1 MQIDITDLPVLY
13 INLKKDKE
21 RNKSTKAILKQLGFK
36 RIKRI
41 DAVRRESIKD
51 LSCPSG
57 CANCQYYKTVAI
69 SRSHIKALKYA
80 SRFKEP
86 FLIVEDDIQLSENFK
101 TVFEIPNNADAFYVC
116 TSEGAIRS
124 FSQDY
129 VNREWMPPEFSP
141 EISNGIH
148 SLYNMTSATA
158 IIYMSERF
166 KNIMK
171 AVCEESFIFGVP
183 HDVLLTRS
191 MKNYNVYI
199 SNDPVFWQNG
209 LFFMTGNKLTDYA
222 TERQRSS

>member
-1 MQIDITDLPVLY
+1 MKLDITTLPVLY

-21 RNKSTKAILKQLGFK
+21 RNQSTKTILKELGFK
-36 RIKRI
+36 KIKRI
-41 DAVRRESIKD
+41 DAVNKEKIKD
-51 LSCPSG
+51 LRCPYG

-80 SRFKEP
+80 SRFNGP
-86 FLIVEDDIQLSENFK
+86 FLIVEDDIQLSEDFQ
-101 TVFEIPNNADAFYVC
+101 TVFEIPQNADAFYAC

-124 FSQDY
+124 FSPDY

-148 SLYNMTSATA
+148 GLYNMTSATA
-158 IIYMSERF
+158 IVYLSDRF
-166 KNIMK
+166 KK
-171 AVCEESFIFGVP
+171 VVQAACEESFIFGVP

-191 MKNYNVYI
+191 LKNFNVYI
-199 SNDPVFWQNG
+199 SNVPVFWQKG

-222 TERQRSS
+222 TERQRDS